1 MNVVLRK
8 KQIVNKQ
15 NKKFACKTKKY
26 GVRKK
31 SKVSVAQ
38 LDRVS
43 ASDAEGCGFKPR
55 RIRQ

>member
-15 NKKFACKTKKY
+15 NKKFACKRKKY

-31 SKVSVAQ
+31 KA
-38 LDRVS
+38 
-43 ASDAEGCGFKPR
+43 KYP
-55 RIRQ
+55 